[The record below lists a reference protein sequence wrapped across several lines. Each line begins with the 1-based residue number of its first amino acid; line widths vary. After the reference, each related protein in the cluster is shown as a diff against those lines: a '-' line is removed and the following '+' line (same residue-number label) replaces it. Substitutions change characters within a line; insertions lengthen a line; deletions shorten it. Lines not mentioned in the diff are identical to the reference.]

1 MQLKKND
8 ILEVRRKFEGLSP
21 ITEVGLENWHQL
33 YKGNMIDSGGEI
45 RLPPREEWYE
55 VMPGS
60 KLIVIRARVFQLMVE
75 LLNPEDGVQFTA
87 DRGLTHRSVQ
97 VLK

>member
-8 ILEVRRKFEGLSP
+8 VLEVRWKFEGLAP
-21 ITEVGLENWHQL
+21 ITEAVLENWYQL
-33 YKGNMIDSGGEI
+33 YKGDMIDSGGEI

-55 VMPGS
+55 VKPGS
-60 KLIVIRARVFQLMVE
+60 KLIVLRARVFRGKVE